1 LKSKVINMA
10 DKTSDAQDRF
20 LESVFHSES
29 IPDDGF
35 SDRIVLTIRRRI
47 WINRLAL
54 PVAALIGAAFAL
66 KPASQLIVAL
76 LPLLNIVPGDMI
88 NAPLQFLPQLQMIML
103 GGMAEQMSMAGGDIA
118 NIGAILKDMI
128 DGERNVD
135 KLCDKVGP
143 QGESLIVQILAELG
157 KLEVH

>member
-103 GGMAEQMSMAGGDIA
+103 GGMAFAAGIT
-118 NIGAILKDMI
+118 LF
-128 DGERNVD
+128 
-135 KLCDKVGP
+135 KVF
-143 QGESLIVQILAELG
+143 EET
-157 KLEVH
+157 